1 MAAIWTVHKSLSFWA
16 NRKWHV
22 VVKDNNTD
30 ARVRRLND
38 DIASR
43 KARKIEAGKTFL
55 QHYPGVEPLA
65 QSSTKFYKNESA
77 ALEF

>member
-1 MAAIWTVHKSLSFWA
+1 MAAIGTVRVSLSFWA

-22 VVKDNNTD
+22 VVKDNNTN

-43 KARKIEAGKTFL
+43 KAREIEASKKFL
-55 QHYPGVEPLA
+55 
-65 QSSTKFYKNESA
+65 STLFGSRALGTIFY
-77 ALEF
+77 